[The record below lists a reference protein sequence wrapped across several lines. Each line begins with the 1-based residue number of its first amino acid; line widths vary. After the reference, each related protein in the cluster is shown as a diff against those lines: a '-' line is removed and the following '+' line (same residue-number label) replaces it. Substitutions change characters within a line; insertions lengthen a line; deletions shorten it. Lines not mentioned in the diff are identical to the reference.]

1 MLLNVLL
8 RLTGSLQAPGGAAFP
23 GLLSFPPGMPSFST
37 TASPVALS
45 GLHNSVMQSA
55 LLQVSIYSSEAT
67 ALCLIIKGPLDV
79 VIIMPAIMI
88 TTKIF

>member
-37 TASPVALS
+37 TASPAALS
-45 GLHNSVMQSA
+45 GLHNSAMQSA
-55 LLQVSIYSSEAT
+55 LLQVFGCCYYYDYEQDILEEFAT
-67 ALCLIIKGPLDV
+67 LCKC
-79 VIIMPAIMI
+79 
-88 TTKIF
+88 

>member
-37 TASPVALS
+37 TASPAALS
-45 GLHNSVMQSA
+45 GLHNSAMQSA
-55 LLQVSIYSSEAT
+55 LLQVSGCCYYYA
-67 ALCLIIKGPLDV
+67 C
-79 VIIMPAIMI
+79 
-88 TTKIF
+88 

>member
-37 TASPVALS
+37 TASPAALS
-45 GLHNSVMQSA
+45 GLHNSAMQSA
-55 LLQVSIYSSEAT
+55 LLQVFGCCYYYACYYDYEQDILEEFAT
-67 ALCLIIKGPLDV
+67 LCKC
-79 VIIMPAIMI
+79 
-88 TTKIF
+88 